1 MNRNDYVIK
10 TLLFD
15 LSLSQKRRRKEETFP
30 NQSEPTTYKW
40 EETWQEFQ
48 KFPSKKII
56 GAVINQQ

>member
-1 MNRNDYVIK
+1 MNRNVYVTK

-15 LSLSQKRRRKEETFP
+15 LPLSQKRRRKEETFP
-30 NQSEPTTYKW
+30 NQSEPTTYQW

-48 KFPSKKII
+48 KFPLKKIV